1 MTDSV
6 DDRPRIAVRLRVNGR
21 DVSLDIEPRETM
33 AFVLRERLGLT
44 GAKISCDGQVCGACT
59 VLVNGRSVS
68 GCTYLA
74 VDAEGADIETIEGL
88 AKGGALTAVQQAF
101 IDCGAFQCGYC
112 TPGMIMAA
120 TELLRDNPR
129 PSRSDVVEHLEG
141 NICRCTGYEPIVS
154 AVLHASGQ
162 LEGEQR

>member
-6 DDRPRIAVRLRVNGR
+6 DDRPRIAIRLRVNGR

-59 VLVNGRSVS
+59 VLVDGRSVS

-101 IDCGAFQCGYC
+101 IDCGAFQCGFC

>member
-6 DDRPRIAVRLRVNGR
+6 DDRPRIAIRLRVNGR

-59 VLVNGRSVS
+59 VLVDGRSVS

-74 VDAEGADIETIEGL
+74 IDAEGADIETVEGL
-88 AKGGALTAVQQAF
+88 AKGGELTAVQQAF
-101 IDCGAFQCGYC
+101 IDCGAFQCGFC

>member
-1 MTDSV
+1 MTESV
-6 DDRPRIAVRLRVNGR
+6 DDRPGVAVRLRVNGR

-44 GAKISCDGQVCGACT
+44 GAKISCDSQVCGACT
-59 VLVNGRSVS
+59 VLVDGRSVS

-74 VDAEGADIETIEGL
+74 VDAEGADVETVEGL
-88 AKGGALTAVQQAF
+88 AKNGTLTAVQQAF
-101 IDCGAFQCGYC
+101 IDCGAFQCGFC
-112 TPGMIMAA
+112 TPGMVMAA

-129 PSRSDVVEHLEG
+129 PSRSEVVEHLEG

-154 AVLHASGQ
+154 AVLFAADQ